1 MLVKMLPNKTLTQLV
16 YLVVLVFLPFISFA
30 QNYPQNYFR
39 SPLDIPLKLA
49 GNFGEIRSNHFHS
62 GLDIKTDSVEGKNVY
77 AVADGYVGRIKV
89 SAFGYGNG
97 LYINHPNGYTSVYG
111 HLQRFADSLTNYVYQ
126 KQLEKQSF
134 EIELFP
140 DSNQFVFK
148 QGEIIALSG
157 NSGGSAGP
165 HLHYEL
171 RNTKTEMIINPM
183 LFGYAIQ
190 DTIPPRLSALCIYE
204 GKIFSAVDSSFLVYD
219 TTKTNFRN
227 LFIEDT
233 LIVNK
238 NVQFGYTAVD
248 YSNDGLN
255 KLGIYCVDFLVN
267 DSSIWS
273 YRFETFAFNE
283 SRYVNAHIDYAQKVS
298 NKTIYERCYRLP
310 GDSFTVY
317 LPVNQTIANHPQPEK
332 IYKTNKVYKAQLI
345 LKDYANN
352 TTILNFHFKTSRK
365 KTPPVKKNKS
375 WVALNFNQHY
385 NLKTKDFLLQLSDK
399 SLYDNIYL
407 KYHVTSKIKGL
418 YSVTHNINDNT
429 TPLQTA
435 ATISIKANLKT
446 QTEQDKAL
454 IVVVDD
460 KGGFTNIGGM
470 YKNNSVSALI
480 KTLGSFAVAVD
491 SDPPNVIFINADT
504 LFQPTDTLRF
514 MIKDELSGIATYS
527 VTVNNVKLIPV
538 YDAKNDLL
546 KVPCS
551 TFPLDSVEVK
561 VVVTDVK
568 NNVFNFKNR
577 LTIQVF
583 KPPHNE

>member
-1 MLVKMLPNKTLTQLV
+1 MQTNLLSKK
-16 YLVVLVFLPFISFA
+16 VLQKFFYAIALLIIPFVSFA

-77 AVADGYVGRIKV
+77 AVADGYVVRIKV
-89 SAFGYGNG
+89 SAFGYGNA

-111 HLQRFADSLTNYVYQ
+111 HLQRFSDSIQQYVYQ
-126 KQLEKQSF
+126 HQIEKQAF

-165 HLHYEL
+165 HLHFEL
-171 RNTKTEMIINPM
+171 RDTKTEMIINPM
-183 LFGYAIQ
+183 LFGFEIK
-190 DTIPPRLSALCIYE
+190 DTIPPKLTSLCMYE
-204 GKIFSAVDSSFLVYD
+204 GNNFSAADSSFARYD
-219 TTKTNFRN
+219 TTKTNFRI
-227 LFIEDT
+227 LFINDT

-238 NVQFGYTAVD
+238 EVRFGYTAVD
-248 YSNDGLN
+248 YSNEGLN
-255 KLGIYCVDFLVN
+255 NLGIYSVDFLVN
-267 DSSIWS
+267 DSSIWK
-273 YRFETFAFNE
+273 YNFTTFAFNE
-283 SRYVNAHIDYAQKVS
+283 SRYVNAHIDYAQKVL

-310 GDSFTVY
+310 GDSFSVY
-317 LPVNQTIANHPQPEK
+317 LPPTKLPA
-332 IYKTNKVYKAQLI
+332 KVYKANTVYGGQLI

-365 KTPPVKKNKS
+365 KTPPEKKNKS
-375 WVALNFNQHY
+375 WVYLKFNQPY

-399 SLYDNIYL
+399 ALYDNIYL
-407 KYHVTSKIKGL
+407 KYHVSPKITGL
-418 YSVTHNINDNT
+418 YSATHNLNDNT
-429 TPLQTA
+429 VPLQTA
-435 ATISIKANLKT
+435 AVISIKANLKT

-454 IVVVDD
+454 IVLVDG

-480 KTLGSFAVAVD
+480 KTLGSYAVAVD
-491 SDPPNVIFINADT
+491 SSPPNVIFINADS
-504 LFQPTDTLRF
+504 LFQPADTLQF
-514 MIKDELSGIATYS
+514 MIKDELSGIATYT
-527 VTVNNVKLIPV
+527 VTVNDVKVIPV

-546 KVPCS
+546 KVPCTS
-551 TFPLDSVEVK
+551 FPIGTVELK
-561 VVVTDVK
+561 VNVTDVK

-577 LTIQVF
+577 LHIQFF

>member
-1 MLVKMLPNKTLTQLV
+1 MLTKMLPHKTLTQLI
-16 YLVVLVFLPFISFA
+16 YLAVLVFLPFISFA

-77 AVADGYVGRIKV
+77 AVADGYVVRIKV
-89 SAFGYGNG
+89 SAFGYGNA

-111 HLQRFADSLTNYVYQ
+111 HLQRFSDSIAQYVYQ

-134 EIELFP
+134 EVELFP

-165 HLHYEL
+165 HLHFEL
-171 RNTKTEMIINPM
+171 RDTKTEMIINPM

-190 DTIPPRLSALCIYE
+190 DTLPPKLTALCIYE
-204 GKIFSAVDSSFLVYD
+204 GKNFIGVDSSFAIYD

-227 LFIEDT
+227 LFIADT

-238 NVQFGYTAVD
+238 NVQFGYAAVD
-248 YSNDGLN
+248 YSNEGVN
-255 KLGIYCVDFLVN
+255 KLGIYSVDFLVN
-267 DSSIWS
+267 DSVSWS
-273 YRFETFAFNE
+273 YHFETFAFNE
-283 SRYVNAHIDYAQKVS
+283 SRYVNAHIDYAQKVL

-310 GDSFTVY
+310 GDSFSVY
-317 LPVNQTIANHPQPEK
+317 LPPTPIPEK

-365 KTPPVKKNKS
+365 KSPPEKKNKS
-375 WVALNFNQHY
+375 WVALKFNQPY

-407 KYHVTSKIKGL
+407 KYHVTPKIKGL
-418 YSVTHNINDNT
+418 YSATHNINDNT
-429 TPLQTA
+429 IPLQSA

-454 IVVVDD
+454 IVLVDD

-480 KTLGSFAVAVD
+480 KTLGSYAVAVD
-491 SDPPNVIFINADT
+491 SDPPNVIFINADK
-504 LFQPTDTLRF
+504 LFRPADTLQF
-514 MIKDELSGIATYS
+514 MIKDELSGISTYS
-527 VTVNNVKLIPV
+527 VTVNDVKVIPV

-546 KVPCS
+546 KVPCVS
-551 TFPLDSVEVK
+551 FPIGNVEVK

-568 NNVFNFKNR
+568 NNVFNFKNK
-577 LTIQVF
+577 LQIQVF

>member
-1 MLVKMLPNKTLTQLV
+1 MHAKSFLKNIRTLLY
-16 YLVVLVFLPFISFA
+16 YLAVLFTFPVIGFA

-77 AVADGYVGRIKV
+77 AVADGYIVRIKV
-89 SAFGYGNG
+89 SAFGYGNA

-111 HLQRFADSLTNYVYQ
+111 HLQRFSDSIQQYVYQ
-126 KQLEKQSF
+126 KQIEKQSF
-134 EIELFP
+134 EVELFP
-140 DSNQFVFK
+140 DNNQFVFK

-165 HLHYEL
+165 HLHFEL
-171 RNTKTEMIINPM
+171 RDTKTEMIINPM
-183 LFGYAIQ
+183 LFGYAIE
-190 DTIPPRLSALCIYE
+190 DSIAPKLTAIAIYE
-204 GKIFSAVDSSFLVYD
+204 GKNLIGVDSSFTLYD

-227 LFIEDT
+227 LFINDT
-233 LIVNK
+233 LIVNR
-238 NVQFGYTAVD
+238 NVRFGYTAID
-248 YSNDGLN
+248 FSNEGLN
-255 KLGIYCVDFLVN
+255 KLGIYSVDFLVN
-267 DSSIWS
+267 DSSVWKYDFS
-273 YRFETFAFNE
+273 TFAFNE
-283 SRYVNAHIDYAQKVS
+283 SRCVNAHIDYGQKVL

-310 GDSFTVY
+310 GDSFSVY
-317 LPVNQTIANHPQPEK
+317 LPVTPTARPEK
-332 IYKTNKVYKAQLI
+332 FYKSNTVYKAQLI

-365 KTPPVKKNKS
+365 KTAPEIKNKS
-375 WVALNFNQHY
+375 WVYLKFNQPY

-399 SLYDNIYL
+399 ALYDDIYL
-407 KYHVTSKIKGL
+407 KYHVSPKIKGL
-418 YSVTHNINDNT
+418 YSATHNINDNT
-429 TPLQTA
+429 IPLQTA

-454 IVVVDD
+454 IVLVDD

-480 KTLGSFAVAVD
+480 KTLGSYAVAVD
-491 SDPPNVIFINADT
+491 SEPPNVIFINADS
-504 LFQPTDTLRF
+504 LFLPTDTLQF
-514 MIKDELSGIATYS
+514 MIKDELSGIATYT
-527 VTVNNVKLIPV
+527 VTVNDVKVIPI

-546 KVPCS
+546 KVPCT
-551 TFPLDSVEVK
+551 TFPIGNVEVK

-577 LTIQVF
+577 LQIQVF
-583 KPPHNE
+583 KPPHNK